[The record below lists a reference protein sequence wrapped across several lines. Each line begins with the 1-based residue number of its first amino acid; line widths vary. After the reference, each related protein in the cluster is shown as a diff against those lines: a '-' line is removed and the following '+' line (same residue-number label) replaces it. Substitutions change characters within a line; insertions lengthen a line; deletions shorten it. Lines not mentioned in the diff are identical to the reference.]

1 MNFAVDG
8 SLACSGCP
16 RAPGGTWEPCPGVA
30 VVPPPPIPLHQ
41 DPGTWR
47 PARELQNDA
56 NGPHPFDRT
65 FDRTSRP
72 SSRAPNP
79 ASRGVA
85 PIRVATPTRHTRHAA
100 CQTRLAAGRC
110 APALGGRACAKR
122 ASRDLEPWFG
132 WSGSRLRGTRAAAS
146 RVRLRRLRVVRSHA
160 TARGWRATCV
170 AHTRRAHAP

>member
-122 ASRDLEPWFG
+122 DSRDLEPWFG
-132 WSGSRLRGTRAAAS
+132 WSGSRLRGGQGTKPWPSPNPKPDLASPHPAMPLPPSAAA
-146 RVRLRRLRVVRSHA
+146 RQCTPR
-160 TARGWRATCV
+160 
-170 AHTRRAHAP
+170 